1 MSKRRFGRVR
11 KLPSGRFQA
20 RYPGPD
26 GVDRTAPHT
35 FATKKD
41 AEVWLTKKEAE
52 LLAGDWLNP
61 DLGKV
66 SFKEYGEAWI
76 DERPGLRPKT
86 VQLYEGLLRLHLVP
100 TFGNCAMSEVK
111 VAHIRKWRKQLLDN
125 GVGAVTVAKAYRLLK
140 AIFNT
145 AVEDG
150 LIKANPC
157 TIKRAGKE
165 DSPER
170 PVLTMKQV
178 FVLADAIDP
187 RIWLLIL
194 LATFGSLR
202 WGELAALQRRNVD
215 LEAGTIRV
223 VGTTTELKDGS
234 VTIGPPKSEAGKRI
248 VSIPTT
254 LLPDLH
260 KHMETYAEK
269 GEHGHVFVGPKG
281 AQLRRANFT
290 RVWAAALKK
299 AKLGGFHFHDLRH
312 TGNTL
317 AARSGA
323 TLRDLMTRMG
333 HASTRAALIHQHTAM
348 ERDRAIAD
356 ALGKLAEEALKPEEP
371 ESDEQD
377 PDGSGT

>member
-66 SFKEYGEAWI
+66 SFKEYGGAWI

-86 VQLYEGLLRLHLVP
+86 VQLYEGLFRIHLVP
-100 TFGNCAMSEVK
+100 TFGNCAMSEIK

-187 RIWLLIL
+187 RFRMLIL

-248 VSIPTT
+248 VSIPAT
-254 LLPDLH
+254 LLPDLRT
-260 KHMETYAEK
+260 HMETYAEQ

-281 AQLRRANFT
+281 AKLRRANFT

-317 AARSGA
+317 AAQSGA

-333 HASTRAALIHQHTAM
+333 HSSTRAALIYQHTAM

-371 ESDEQD
+371 KPDEQD
-377 PDGSGT
+377 PNVTGT